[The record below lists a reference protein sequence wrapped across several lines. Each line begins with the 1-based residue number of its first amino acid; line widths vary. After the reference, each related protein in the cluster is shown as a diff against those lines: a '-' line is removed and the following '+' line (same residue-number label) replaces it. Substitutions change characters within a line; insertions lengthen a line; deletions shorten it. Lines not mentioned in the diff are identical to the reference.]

1 MATLAQARR
10 LRLPGQFKRVFA
22 RPVRA
27 GDRQVTI
34 LARDNGLAHARLGLA
49 VPKRHLRRAVD
60 RNRFKRI
67 VRESF
72 RLHQADLAGLDIVV
86 LARHGSANFDARH
99 LRASIDRQWDFI
111 RRRSAHQSGTKDT
124 HG

>member
-1 MATLAQARR
+1 MANLAPTQR

-27 GDRQVTI
+27 GNHQLTV
-34 LARDNGLAHARLGLA
+34 LARPNGLAHARLGLA

-72 RLHQADLAGLDIVV
+72 RLNQAGLAGLDIVV
-86 LARHGSANFDARH
+86 LARHGSVDFDARN
-99 LRASIDRQWDFI
+99 LRAGIDRQWDFI
-111 RRRSAHQSGTKDT
+111 RRRSPHQSGIVDT

>member
-1 MATLAQARR
+1 MPTLARDQR

-22 RPVRA
+22 EPVRA
-27 GDRQVTI
+27 GDQHVTV
-34 LARDNGLAHARLGLA
+34 LARRNGLRQARLGLA

-67 VRESF
+67 ARESF
-72 RLHQADLAGLDIVV
+72 RLNQAALAGLDIVV
-86 LARHGSANFDARH
+86 LARRGSAESDARH
-99 LRASIDRQWDFI
+99 LRRSIDRQWAFI
-111 RRRSAHQSGTKDT
+111 RRRSGHQSGIQDT